1 MAEPI
6 ASVITLTSKQQSLL
20 EQIVRRPKSEQ
31 GLVNRART
39 ILLAASGVN
48 NTQIGQQLHLS
59 RACVRKWRLRWQ
71 QESAKLLGVEAEALR
86 AYPKNPLRC
95 KLT

>member
-6 ASVITLTSKQQSLL
+6 ASVITLTIKQQSLL

-31 GLVNRART
+31 RLVNRART

-48 NTQIGQQLHLS
+48 NTQIGL
-59 RACVRKWRLRWQ
+59 
-71 QESAKLLGVEAEALR
+71 
-86 AYPKNPLRC
+86 PKS
-95 KLT
+95 